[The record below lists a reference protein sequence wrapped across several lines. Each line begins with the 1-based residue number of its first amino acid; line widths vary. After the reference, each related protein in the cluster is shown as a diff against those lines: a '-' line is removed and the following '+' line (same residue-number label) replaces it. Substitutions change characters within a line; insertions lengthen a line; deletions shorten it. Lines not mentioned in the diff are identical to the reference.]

1 MHASDI
7 PACAGS
13 PLLILTDAVSG
24 ACRIV
29 VNHGW
34 GVAPGHSLRIVVR
47 VRDMWR
53 CVADICVTHGHLKLL
68 HDYNENDDGTRTY
81 EPYCRLL
88 AGSMLGACA
97 VHLYLTPSD
106 AAKAAD
112 VLHLTVED
120 MT

>member
-1 MHASDI
+1 MS
-7 PACAGS
+7 S
-13 PLLILTDAVSG
+13 PREALRRRCSG
-24 ACRIV
+24 HPHDSTQR
-29 VNHGW
+29 
-34 GVAPGHSLRIVVR
+34 
-47 VRDMWR
+47 
-53 CVADICVTHGHLKLL
+53 ICVTHGELKLL
-68 HDYNENDDGTRTY
+68 RDFTENDDGTRTY
-81 EPYCRLL
+81 EPYYRLM